1 MLWCYTVRRQETLVP
16 TDGLKDLI
24 PFVCNNSPCTLI
36 NAVREFSN
44 VVSCSHIQWMANYLV
59 YQAYV
64 EPNLCRMYCGI
75 PGWHGDFIYLAY
87 LCRKQLFELSFD
99 SNGLKNLGHWLGLHT
114 IARGILI
121 NLWHILQ
128 RVTVDILCLCVCY
141 HFNCHIPYCRNVW
154 QGKDWQI
161 WQIINDSPNHGQTKT
176 IQIIVVTIN
185 NLWPIYSFA
194 KLFCQDLHSPIF
206 VKH

>member
-1 MLWCYTVRRQETLVP
+1 MRLESFLMWFHVLTFNGWLTIWFIKHMLN
-16 TDGLKDLI
+16 LI
-24 PFVCNNSPCTLI
+24 YAPCI
-36 NAVREFSN
+36 VE
-44 VVSCSHIQWMANYLV
+44 
-59 YQAYV
+59 YQV
-64 EPNLCRMYCGI
+64 DM
-75 PGWHGDFIYLAY
+75 GDFIYLAY

-99 SNGLKNLGHWLGLHT
+99 SNGLKNVGHWLGLQI

-121 NLWHILQ
+121 NLWHMLQ

-141 HFNCHIPYCRNVW
+141 HFNCHLPYGRNVW

-161 WQIINDSPNHGQTKT
+161 WQIINDSPNYGQTKT